1 MAYQDL
7 PAQQYAELLV
17 GAGLPAPF
25 AAILADSDRGIAR
38 GELLVTSGD
47 LSRLIG
53 RPTTSM
59 RAAVRAATAQ

>member
-1 MAYQDL
+1 ME
-7 PAQQYAELLV
+7 QYAEVLV
-17 GAGLPAPF
+17 EVGLPEAY

-53 RPTTSM
+53 RPTTSL
-59 RAAVRAATAQ
+59 REAVRAATGR